1 MLLRTLSEDIY
12 MRFLPAIAL
21 LSALTVHAS
30 AQDAA
35 KPAASAGDAAQAV
48 KVDIKGKR
56 VEFRKV
62 ETKNY
67 TIEVPAGWEVGEE
80 TPFGQREITPSKS
93 GKLEGGAAMSSMTG
107 PGLGKQGWDQL
118 YQTSL
123 FFITKFSP
131 NGDKMK
137 ATPYKLGK
145 SKQGFDTCS
154 WTMND
159 TEGKPLQKLVIL
171 KHENGNIL
179 ALGVKMPTT
188 STTVSRGDLE
198 AMFQRMVETAIVK

>member
-1 MLLRTLSEDIY
+1 
-12 MRFLPAIAL
+12 MRNM
-21 LSALTVHAS
+21 SAFTVLAVAAAAVFS
-30 AQDAA
+30 GSAFAQD
-35 KPAASAGDAAQAV
+35 KPAAQTSASAAAPASNVVSVTIRGKAV
-48 KVDIKGKR
+48 PFHKVD
-56 VEFRKV
+56 
-62 ETKNY
+62 TKNY
-67 TIEVPAGWEVGEE
+67 TIEAPEGWEVGDE
-80 TPFGQREITPSKS
+80 TPFGQREILP
-93 GKLEGGAAMSSMTG
+93 GKAAKLDPGMAMSSMTG

-159 TEGKPLQKLVIL
+159 ADGKAVQKLVIL

-179 ALGVKMPTT
+179 ALGAKLPA
-188 STTVSRGDLE
+188 SAASSSRTDLE
-198 AMFQRMVETAIVK
+198 AMFQHMVDTAIVK